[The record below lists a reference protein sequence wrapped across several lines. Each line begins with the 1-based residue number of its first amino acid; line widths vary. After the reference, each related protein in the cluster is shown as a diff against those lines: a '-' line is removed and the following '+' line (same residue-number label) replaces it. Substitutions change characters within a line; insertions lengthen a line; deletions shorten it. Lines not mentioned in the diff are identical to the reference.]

1 MITSTSLPEKYLAS
15 FTDGV
20 HQALADTTPEHGGR
34 SGGFR
39 PHDLLEA
46 AVASCLCIVVRM
58 AADKRGIPLAGV
70 RASVALNRDA
80 KDESVFEY
88 SLELEGELTAEQR
101 ALLLRAATACPVKRT
116 LSRRISFR
124 ALE

>member
-1 MITSTSLPEKYLAS
+1 MPWPTPPRSTA
-15 FTDGV
+15 
-20 HQALADTTPEHGGR
+20 GGP
-34 SGGFR
+34 GGFR

-70 RASVALNRDA
+70 RASVAVNRDA

-88 SLELEGELTAEQR
+88 SLELEGDLTAEQR
-101 ALLLRAATACPVKRT
+101 TLLLRAATACPVKRT
-116 LSRRISFR
+116 LSRRIAFR